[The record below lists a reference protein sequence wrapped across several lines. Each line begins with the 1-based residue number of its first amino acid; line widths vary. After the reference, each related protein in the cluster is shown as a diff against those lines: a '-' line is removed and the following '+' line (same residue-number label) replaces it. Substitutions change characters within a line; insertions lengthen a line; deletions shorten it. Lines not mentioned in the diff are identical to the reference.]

1 MKPRDDLHE
10 SVLVSRRVDLIDIF
24 LQRGRALGVQPC
36 GVESL
41 LVKVGNLLLDRAFF
55 RFQRS
60 HLGEQVV
67 ESLDVVLPQLV
78 E

>member
-10 SVLVSRRVDLIDIF
+10 SVLVGSRIDPIDIF
-24 LQRGRALGVQPC
+24 LQRSSPLGVQPC

>member
-24 LQRGRALGVQPC
+24 LQRSSPLGVQPC
-36 GVESL
+36 GVKSL
-41 LVKVGNLLLDRAFF
+41 LVEVGDLLLDRAFF

-60 HLGEQVV
+60 HLGKQVV